1 MKYLLNLRKND
12 NYAFFCPQS
21 RMHLTISNPVG
32 FADRVT
38 PAIARALK
46 AQTIIDITEEENET
60 EPVAETK
67 VEEPEEKKL
76 EEAPILTQQESTE
89 SKEVEAPVEEAK
101 EEATEEIK
109 EEPKEKPAKRGR
121 KTAK

>member
-46 AQTIIDITEEENET
+46 AQTIIDITEEENKT

-67 VEEPEEKKL
+67 VEEPVEKKL
-76 EEAPILTQQESTE
+76 EEVPIPTQQESTE
-89 SKEVEAPVEEAK
+89 SKEVEAPVNEVK
-101 EEATEEIK
+101 EEAT

-121 KTAK
+121 KTTK

>member
-38 PAIARALK
+38 PAIERALK
-46 AQTIIDITEEENET
+46 AKTIIDITEEENKT
-60 EPVAETK
+60 EHVVEEK
-67 VEEPEEKKL
+67 VEEPIPEKKL
-76 EEAPILTQQESTE
+76 EEVIHTQPESTE
-89 SKEVEAPVEEAK
+89 SMEVEVPVK
-101 EEATEEIK
+101 EEVM
-109 EEPKEKPAKRGR
+109 EEPKEKPTKRGR
-121 KTAK
+121 KPTK